1 MDLTICVPCFNDSKN
16 VDKLLFSIYSSD
28 TENLRYEVLVCD
40 GQSDDGIEE
49 IVLSWESRIPVRL
62 ISTSRRASAS
72 TNINAGVECAKGAV
86 FCRIDSHCL
95 VTKTFIKR
103 GLNEFNLRCHE
114 FSALG
119 PSVNVIGSKDTFVSN
134 TLSTLYMSPFL
145 LGPSKFKRSIFY
157 KNYSGEIGN
166 IYLGF
171 YLTEDVKELRFC
183 ENIQRKQDI
192 EFLSRLRE
200 KRGVGFYNSSA
211 VEIKYILKQ
220 DSIVALMERCVKQG
234 HLLFQSV
241 GASRLV
247 HFLPLLCALLF
258 IGNVMMN
265 SSIVPY
271 MLGAYLICS
280 FSFGFLECRS
290 ILGSLLAVFLF
301 PCVHLS
307 YVVGNGIGLF
317 NMLAMR
323 FNS

>member
-1 MDLTICVPCFNDSKN
+1 MDLTICIPCFEDANN
-16 VDKLLFSIYSSD
+16 VDKLLMSIYQSD
-28 TENLRYEVLVCD
+28 TGGLTYEILVCD
-40 GQSDDGIEE
+40 GESQDGIEQ
-49 IVLSWESRIPVRL
+49 IVLSWQSRLPARL

-72 TNINAGVECAKGAV
+72 ININAGAACAKGAV

-95 VTKTFIKR
+95 VTRSFIKN
-103 GLNEFNLRCHE
+103 GLNEFSLRRNE

-119 PSVNVIGSKDTFVSN
+119 PSVSVIGSKDTFISN
-134 TLSTLYMSPFL
+134 TVSTLYMSPFL

-157 KNYSGEIGN
+157 KNYSGKISN

-171 YLTEDVKELRFC
+171 YLTEDVKELRFA

-200 KRGVGFYNSSA
+200 KRGVGFYNSST
-211 VEIKYILKQ
+211 VEIKYVLKH
-220 DSIVALMERCVKQG
+220 DSTVALMGRCLKQG
-234 HLLFQSV
+234 QLLFQSV

-247 HFLPLLCALLF
+247 HFLPAFCALLF
-258 IGNVMMN
+258 IVNVMMN
-265 SSIVPY
+265 SSLVPY

-280 FSFGFLECRS
+280 ISFGFLECRS

-317 NMLAMR
+317 NMLSIR

>member
-28 TENLRYEVLVCD
+28 TDNLKYEILVCD

-49 IVLSWESRIPVRL
+49 IVLSWESRLPVRL
-62 ISTSRRASAS
+62 ISTSPRASAS
-72 TNINAGVECAKGAV
+72 RNINAGVECAKGAV

-95 VTKTFIKR
+95 VTEKFIKL
-103 GLNEFNLRCHE
+103 GLKEFNLRRNE

-119 PSVNVIGSKDTFVSN
+119 PSVSVIGSKDNFVSN
-134 TLSTLYMSPFL
+134 TISKLYMSPFL
-145 LGPSKFKRSIFY
+145 LGPSKFKRSVFY

-192 EFLSRLRE
+192 EFLSRLRK

-211 VEIKYILKQ
+211 VEVKYILKQ
-220 DSIVALMERCVKQG
+220 DSIFALINRCVKQG
-234 HLLFQSV
+234 DLLFQSV
-241 GASRLV
+241 GVSRFV
-247 HFLPLLCALLF
+247 HFLPLLCVLLF
-258 IGNVMMN
+258 IGIVMTN
-265 SSIVPY
+265 FSSVPY
-271 MLGAYLICS
+271 VCGAYLICS
-280 FSFGFLECRS
+280 FCFGFLECRS

-317 NMLAMR
+317 NRLSR
-323 FNS
+323 

>member
-1 MDLTICVPCFNDSKN
+1 MDLTICIPCFEDANN
-16 VDKLLFSIYSSD
+16 VDKLLTSIYQSD
-28 TENLRYEVLVCD
+28 TEDLTYEILVCD
-40 GQSDDGIEE
+40 GESQDGIEQ
-49 IVLSWESRIPVRL
+49 IVLSWQSRLPVCL
-62 ISTSRRASAS
+62 ISTSRKASAS
-72 TNINAGVECAKGAV
+72 ININAGASCAKGVV

-95 VTKTFIKR
+95 VTRDFIKS
-103 GLNEFNLRCHE
+103 GLSEFSLRRNE

-119 PSVNVIGSKDTFVSN
+119 PSVCVIGSKNTFISN
-134 TLSTLYMSPFL
+134 TVSTLYMSPFL

-171 YLTEDVKELRFC
+171 YLTEDVKELRFA

-211 VEIKYILKQ
+211 VEIKYVLKQ
-220 DSIVALMERCVKQG
+220 DSILSLMDRCLKQG
-234 HLLFQSV
+234 RLLFQSI
-241 GASRLV
+241 GSSRLV
-247 HFLPLLCALLF
+247 HFLPLVCALIF
-258 IGNVMMN
+258 IGSVMMN
-265 SSIVPY
+265 SGLVPY
-271 MLGAYLICS
+271 MLGTYLIFS

-290 ILGSLLAVFLF
+290 ILGSLLALLLF

-317 NMLAMR
+317 NMLSMR

>member
-1 MDLTICVPCFNDSKN
+1 MDLTICVPCFNDAKN

-28 TENLRYEVLVCD
+28 TESLIYEILVCD
-40 GQSDDGIEE
+40 GKSDDGIEE
-49 IVLSWESRIPVRL
+49 IVLSWESKIPVRL
-62 ISTSRRASAS
+62 ISTSPRASAS
-72 TNINAGVECAKGAV
+72 ENINAGVACAKGAI

-95 VTKTFIKR
+95 VTRNFIKS
-103 GLNEFNLRCHE
+103 GLKEFSLRRNE

-119 PSVNVIGSKDTFVSN
+119 PSVDVIGSKDTFISN
-134 TLSTLYMSPFL
+134 TVSTLYMSPFL

-157 KNYSGEIGN
+157 KNYSGKISN

-171 YLTEDVKELRFC
+171 YLTEDVRELRFA

-200 KRGVGFYNSSA
+200 KRRVGFYNSSA
-211 VEIKYILKQ
+211 VEIKYVLKQ
-220 DSIVALMERCVKQG
+220 DSIVTLMGRCFNQG
-234 HLLFQSV
+234 QLLFQSV

-258 IGNVMMN
+258 MGNVIMN
-265 SSIVPY
+265 SSLAPY
-271 MLGAYLICS
+271 MLGTYLICS
-280 FSFGFLECRS
+280 FSFGLLECRS

-317 NMLAMR
+317 NTLYIR